1 QTTKEPKVSGLIGH
15 AISTGKKSAYVSETE
30 IGIGQTSAWRINF
43 ITPKTSAAIYF
54 EVVTS
59 AGRPLSHGSRGLIQ
73 FITYYQ
79 YSSGQMK
86 SCEAN
91 SPSIASSF
99 DQEATAVVMVRIAV
113 FKAEIDDS
121 PYVLR
126 WLDRMLIRLCQKFA
140 DYRHIL
146 NEDVNNSLIMIQ
158 PTLMSYTFDVEPQSV
173 LPFSSST
180 PSSIFLFSTV
190 ERRPNEGRQVTKIR
204 MGMRTSKSCWKTD
217 LRSTVSLYHVISSVT
232 GVAVKLGS
240 CYRSSISQRRTC

>member
-1 QTTKEPKVSGLIGH
+1 MDFNVTFDVQTTKEPKVSGLIGH

-73 FITYYQ
+73 FVTYYQ
-79 YSSGQMK
+79 YSSGQMQ

-126 WLDRMLIRLCQKFA
+126 WLDRMLIRLCRSLQITGLSF
-140 DYRHIL
+140 DRHIL

-158 PTLMSYTFDVEPQSV
+158 PTMMSYTFDVEPQSV

-190 ERRPNEGRQVTKIR
+190 KRRPNGGRQ
-204 MGMRTSKSCWKTD
+204 D